1 MQSWVIILNI
11 DDLNG
16 SVDGQII
23 EDIKSENCI
32 SHVKNRPGPD
42 SKTGLGTRAQP
53 LQDSNN
59 VTIFYI

>member
-23 EDIKSENCI
+23 VDIKSEI
-32 SHVKNRPGPD
+32 VFLMWSREVRSGGD
-42 SKTGLGTRAQP
+42 GKTGNQSQTITRA
-53 LQDSNN
+53 D